1 MWAIVLFVAL
11 LIGLLLYTAKA
22 AIVIWIISSI
32 GTLMLGLLCA
42 VLLPIL
48 IPAFATLM
56 LPATTQPIAY
66 AILTILGLIIG
77 VILGYTQEQL
87 PTK

>member
-11 LIGLLLYTAKA
+11 LMGLLLYNARA
-22 AIVIWIISSI
+22 SIVIWIIGFI
-32 GTLMLGLLCA
+32 GTLILGLLCA

-48 IPAFATLM
+48 IPDFAILM
-56 LPATTQPIAY
+56 LPATAQPLAY

-77 VILGYTQEQL
+77 VILGYTQEHL